1 MARFLCTLAL
11 ATFMVAGCGGSGEA
25 GDPSGR
31 TVDVKPNAV
40 LRVSAEEYRFDVGT
54 VVMQG
59 AGRLAIDL
67 TNNGS
72 LAHDLVV
79 RQDGRDVGGTPS
91 FPPDETRKASVT
103 LRKGRYEFL
112 CTVGDHAKLGMR
124 GTLVVR

>member
-11 ATFMVAGCGGSGEA
+11 ATFMVAGCGGSGDS
-25 GDPSGR
+25 GNPSGR

-40 LRVSAEEYRFDVGT
+40 LKVAATEYRFDVGT

-67 TNNGS
+67 SNKGS

-79 RQDGRDVGGTPS
+79 RRDGRDVGGTPS
-91 FPPDETRKASVT
+91 FPPDETRTAT
-103 LRKGRYEFL
+103 LRLRKGRYEFV
-112 CTVGDHAKLGMR
+112 CTVGDHAQLGMR
-124 GTLVVR
+124 GTLLVK